1 MLLLQEAS
9 VFSQS
14 CLECSHECFILPHLI
29 PGAKG
34 LMDFAQWLFGEFIPF
49 GDLVSDV
56 ALVLTLP
63 IADDTADASLDRFMR
78 WLLWVGTL
86 LSSVPEIA
94 LFVGIATG
102 LVVGATLGPA
112 TFSTGGKGMD
122 ELSANGRATVAILR

>member
-1 MLLLQEAS
+1 MEF
-9 VFSQS
+9 V
-14 CLECSHECFILPHLI
+14 
-29 PGAKG
+29 
-34 LMDFAQWLFGEFIPF
+34 QWLFGEFIPF

-63 IADDTADASLDRFMR
+63 SADDADDASLDRFMR

-112 TFSTGGKGMD
+112 TLSTGGKGMD
-122 ELSANGRATVAILR
+122 KLSANGRATVAILR